1 MLESTTKERT
11 ERLNK
16 FLFDYGLLSNKDA
29 ALDLILDFVRNII
42 YEEKDLLLCDELLS
56 IVDPSYECDEYL
68 IAYLTITLLVKDK
81 LNNRDSFY
89 NKVKTKLLTKHDSD
103 YVDKLLK
110 GLDQLPSHIC
120 NDGKQFLL

>member
-1 MLESTTKERT
+1 MLEGSTKERT
-11 ERLNK
+11 EHLNK

-29 ALDLILDFVRNII
+29 AIYIILDFCRNII
-42 YEEKDLLLCDELLS
+42 YVEKDLLLCDELLS

-68 IAYLTITLLVKDK
+68 IAYLTITLLVTDK
-81 LNNRDSFY
+81 LKNRESFY

-110 GLDQLPSHIC
+110 GLDKLPSHIW
-120 NDGKQFLL
+120 